1 MISDRRLRAL
11 RLLIVALLAGTPIG
25 SVQAAG
31 DGNEVRQVYRF
42 GVFPHLP
49 PSRLEQVYLPVAL
62 DFRRALGRD
71 IEFRASGS
79 FARFSERLAAEAYD
93 IVLLQPFDYVWAHDQ
108 HGYLP
113 VARRS
118 EELTSIIIVK
128 NDSAIQS
135 LDDLRG
141 KVLAN
146 PPETAAVS
154 FLTRQAV
161 LAAGLHPG
169 RDVTLRY
176 VRSHYSCLQKVLIG
190 KADACGTARQSM
202 RLAEPQL
209 KNGFRIIYETPPIP
223 QVLFAVHE
231 RVPKRNRE
239 RIRDAVLGW
248 ARSREGQKI
257 LAQGSMSPFVP
268 ATDDEYDDVRYI
280 RHQEED

>member
-1 MISDRRLRAL
+1 MTSDCRRLAV
-11 RLLIVALLAGTPIG
+11 RLLIAALLTGMLPGGAHG
-25 SVQAAG
+25 AG
-31 DGNEVRQVYRF
+31 DANEVRQAYRF

-49 PSRLEQVYLPVAL
+49 PSRLEHVYLPMAL

-79 FARFSERLAAEAYD
+79 FERFSERLAAETYD

-113 VARRS
+113 IAHRS

-141 KVLAN
+141 KVIAN
-146 PPETAAVS
+146 PPENAAVS
-154 FLTRQAV
+154 FLTRQA
-161 LAAGLHPG
+161 LRSAGLHPG
-169 RDVTLRY
+169 KDVTLRY
-176 VRSHYSCLQKVLIG
+176 VRSHYSCFQKVLIG

-202 RLAEPQL
+202 RLAEPQI

-223 QVLFAVHE
+223 QVLFAVHA
-231 RVPKRNRE
+231 RVPERDRE
-239 RIRDAVLGW
+239 RIRDTVLGW
-248 ARSREGQKI
+248 ATSRGGQKI

-268 ATDDEYDDVRYI
+268 ASDDEYDSVRDIWY
-280 RHQEED
+280 QEHE